1 MADAP
6 PPVAP
11 PPVTAAQLAERL
23 FGSLLGVVDVMAVH
37 LGDRLGWYR
46 NLVDEGPATAPE
58 LAARTETHPRYAREW
73 LEQQAV
79 TGYLTL
85 DRDGEPDER
94 VFSIPPATA
103 EVMTDAA
110 SLNHLAPFARMF
122 AATGP
127 MLPHLLEA
135 YRTGGGVSW
144 EQLGDDAR
152 ESQADG
158 NRPWYDARLATA
170 LAGVPDLHQSLARP
184 GARIL
189 DVGAGGG
196 WSTIALA
203 RAYPDA
209 DVTALDID
217 LPSVGMARANAADA
231 GVAIEVH
238 HGDAADLDAASYDVA
253 FAFECIHDLA
263 QPVEVLESVRRVL
276 APGGC
281 LVVMDEAVAE
291 TFAPDGD
298 ELERIMYGFSLLICL
313 PDGMSRQ
320 PSAGTGT
327 VMRPSVLRGYG
338 QAAGFDRMEILPIE
352 DFGFWRFYRL
362 T

>member
-1 MADAP
+1 MA
-6 PPVAP
+6 
-11 PPVTAAQLAERL
+11 TAEELAERL
-23 FGSLLGVVDVMAVH
+23 FGSLLGMVEVMAVH

-46 NLVDEGPATAPE
+46 SLVDDGPATAPE
-58 LAARTETHPRYAREW
+58 LAARTGTHPRYAREW

-94 VFSIPPATA
+94 VFSISPAAA
-103 EVMTDAA
+103 EVMTDTA

-122 AATGP
+122 AGTGP
-127 MLPHLLEA
+127 TLPHLLAA

-144 EQLGDDAR
+144 EQLGADVR

-158 NRPWYDARLATA
+158 NRPWFDSRLAPA
-170 LAGVPDLHQSLARP
+170 LAGVPDLHGVLARP

-209 DVTALDID
+209 DVTAVDID
-217 LPSVGMARANAADA
+217 LPSVELARANAAAA
-231 GVAIEVH
+231 GVAIEVRH
-238 HGDAADLDAASYDVA
+238 ADAAALDQASYDVA
-253 FAFECIHDLA
+253 FAFECVHDMS
-263 QPVEVLESVRRVL
+263 QPVEVLASVRRAL
-276 APGGC
+276 APDGC

-291 TFAPDGD
+291 SFAPDGD
-298 ELERIMYGFSLLICL
+298 DLERLMYGFSLLICL

-338 QAAGFDRMEILPIE
+338 DEAGFGRMEILPIE

-362 T
+362 TAD